1 MNRELRSYFFSR
13 IKWGLLGG
21 LLFSLVTFHAVEGFY
36 EEEHY
41 RLMNLQCR
49 VQASMESSSP
59 APCNEAVIGEAVTTL
74 GDIKHVDRDLGF
86 IF

>member
-1 MNRELRSYFFSR
+1 MNRELRSYLVSR
-13 IKWGLLGG
+13 VKWGLLGG
-21 LLFSLVTFHAVEGFY
+21 FLFSLVTFHAVEGFY

-49 VQASMESSSP
+49 VQASMESLSP
-59 APCNEAVIGEAVTTL
+59 STCSEMVLGESVTNL
-74 GDIKHVDRDLGF
+74 GNTKHIDKDLGF

>member
-1 MNRELRSYFFSR
+1 MEGEIKRYTVSR

-21 LLFSLVTFHAVEGFY
+21 VLFSLVTFHAVEGFY

-59 APCNEAVIGEAVTTL
+59 APCNETVIGESVTNL
-74 GDIKHVDRDLGF
+74 GDTKRVDKDRGF

>member
-1 MNRELRSYFFSR
+1 MDKETRRYFVSR

-21 LLFSLVTFHAVEGFY
+21 VLFSLVTFHAVMEIY
-36 EEEHY
+36 DEEHY

-49 VQASMESSSP
+49 VQSSMESLTP
-59 APCNEAVIGEAVTTL
+59 APCNETVIGEAVTTL
-74 GDIKHVDRDLGF
+74 GDIKHVDRDMGF